1 MMAGKAF
8 GLFLVI
14 LAALTMGV
22 EGKFNYSKGIAASQH
37 KSNIITDLYEIFFRV
52 KQSLECK

>member
-14 LAALTMGV
+14 LAALTMDV
-22 EGKFNYSKGIAASQH
+22 EGKFNYSKGIAYFGRIWKKTIGSRNFSEH
-37 KSNIITDLYEIFFRV
+37 F
-52 KQSLECK
+52 